1 MRSLGS
7 ASSKKRRSLSKE
19 SIVELAPAKINLYL
33 HILGKRDDGY
43 HEVDSLIGFVDWG
56 DLITVIPHPPYQL
69 LVSGDCG
76 LEAADNLAWKA
87 ALSLAEKVSRPLEAQ
102 IHLQKLLPTASGL
115 GGGTSDAI
123 ACLRALQAL
132 WKIPDTDPALLSTV
146 QEIGADG
153 MACFTGVSCFV
164 SGRGDRIDPAPPLPL
179 CSIVLVNPNIAL
191 LTSQVFAERHR
202 YSSSRGRFT
211 AEPQDVYELV
221 DILRQRSN
229 DLTQRA
235 IQKVPC
241 IAEILDFLENSP
253 GCLLARMSGSGATCF
268 GLYKD
273 ALSAY
278 NAMFH
283 GKTFYPRWW
292 IVNATLL
299 SCGKES

>member
-1 MRSLGS
+1 MRSLGQ
-7 ASSKKRRSLSKE
+7 ASSKKGRAKQ

-87 ALSLAEKVSRPLEAQ
+87 ALSLAEKVSRPLEVQ

-123 ACLRALQAL
+123 ACLRALQVL
-132 WKIPDTDPALLSTV
+132 WNIPDDHPAVLSTV
-146 QEIGADG
+146 REIGADG
-153 MACFTGVSCFV
+153 MACFNGCSCFV
-164 SGRGDRIDPAPPLPL
+164 SGRGDRLDPAPALPF
-179 CSIVLVNPNIAL
+179 CPIVLINPNIAL

-211 AEPQDVYELV
+211 AELQDVYDLV
-221 DILRQRSN
+221 DILRERSN
-229 DLTQRA
+229 DLTQTA

-241 IAEILDFLENSP
+241 IAEILDFLENSF

-283 GKTFYPRWW
+283 GKTLYPRWW

-299 SCGKES
+299 SYGKES